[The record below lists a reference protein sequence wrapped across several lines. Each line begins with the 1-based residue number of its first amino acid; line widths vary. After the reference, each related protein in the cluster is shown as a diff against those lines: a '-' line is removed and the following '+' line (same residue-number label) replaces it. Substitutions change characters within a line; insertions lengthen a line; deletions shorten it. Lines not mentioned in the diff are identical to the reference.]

1 MELKKESKAK
11 DAEPQKTSFESGY
24 GGGIVRLAFTPV
36 KGHSFWAEV
45 IALAVCMYIRMGCG
59 FRSNV
64 NGLELFN
71 DFLGGAKENAG
82 PQM

>member
-1 MELKKESKAK
+1 MELKKDSKAK
-11 DAEPQKTSFESGY
+11 DAELKKTSFESGHD
-24 GGGIVRLAFTPV
+24 GGIVRLAFTPV

-59 FRSNV
+59 FRKIV
-64 NGLELFN
+64 NGFELFN
-71 DFLGGAKENAG
+71 EFLSGAKENTE